1 MQDKLYCLFSSSSK
15 QEDGGDHLIRLPLI
29 KVLSI
34 TCRVVVLQDVR
45 EIGIVLSML
54 VFIVKSN
61 EFLNFLV
68 VIMISVQIL
77 FEVFNA
83 DSHQKKK
90 QAKSKASQ

>member
-1 MQDKLYCLFSSSSK
+1 
-15 QEDGGDHLIRLPLI
+15 
-29 KVLSI
+29 
-34 TCRVVVLQDVR
+34 
-45 EIGIVLSML
+45 ML

-83 DSHQKKK
+83 DSHQIRNRP
-90 QAKSKASQ
+90 SQKRPNDVMFVKHK

>member
-1 MQDKLYCLFSSSSK
+1 M
-15 QEDGGDHLIRLPLI
+15 
-29 KVLSI
+29 
-34 TCRVVVLQDVR
+34 R

-90 QAKSKASQ
+90 QAKSKRPNDVMFVEHKCALKCRYLKRGILVPSP